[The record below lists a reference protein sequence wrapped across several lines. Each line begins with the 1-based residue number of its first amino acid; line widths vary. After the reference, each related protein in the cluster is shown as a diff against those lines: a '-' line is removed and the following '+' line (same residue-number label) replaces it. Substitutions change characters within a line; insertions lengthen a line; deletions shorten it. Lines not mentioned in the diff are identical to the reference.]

1 MGAPKICTAPLISL
15 SLKDRGLRD
24 LGKEGLRMEPIEGG
38 GGTGKGDSE
47 LSSRAMAGNTDT

>member
-1 MGAPKICTAPLISL
+1 
-15 SLKDRGLRD
+15 
-24 LGKEGLRMEPIEGG
+24 MEPIEGG